1 MSKFIYIFVGCL
13 GAFFSTAVL
22 SSYNSP
28 DSNTEKVDEETTSTS
43 QTLPQV
49 IKAITLENNFYFAG
63 EKVPT
68 EIFDVRERLDRELL
82 VNSYWH
88 SATVQN
94 IKLSN
99 RFFPEIERI
108 LAEQGVPDDFKYLA
122 VAESGLRNATSSAG
136 AKGFWQFLKST
147 GKEYGLE
154 INDEVDERY
163 HLEKSTKAACK
174 YLKKQKAKLGSWTL
188 AAAAYNAGSRRIQ
201 ENLSQQGMSSYYDIN
216 LNEETG
222 RYVFRIMA
230 LKTILSDPTRFGFQ
244 IEADQKYA
252 PHTDMVNISYKEE
265 GTLDIKN
272 VALNNGLSYRLLKVY
287 NPWLL
292 DSKITMSGRKEYF
305 IQVPRR

>member
-1 MSKFIYIFVGCL
+1 MNIKISLFVLCL
-13 GAFFSTAVL
+13 GAFFTMAVF
-22 SSYNSP
+22 SSYSFP
-28 DSNTEKVDEETTSTS
+28 HESSTS
-43 QTLPQV
+43 ADTADLPQV
-49 IKAITLENNFYFAG
+49 IRAVTLNNNFYFAG

-99 RFFPEIERI
+99 RFFPTIERI
-108 LAEQGVPDDFKYLA
+108 LNENGIPDDFKYLA
-122 VAESGLRNATSSAG
+122 VAESGLRNVTSSAG

-154 INDEVDERY
+154 INDEIDERY
-163 HLEKSTKAACK
+163 HLEKSTRAACQ
-174 YLKKQKAKLGSWTL
+174 YLRKQKDKLGSWTL
-188 AAAAYNAGSRRIQ
+188 AAAAYNAGRRRIL
-201 ENLSQQGMSSYYDIN
+201 ENMEQQGMRSYYDIN

-222 RYVFRIMA
+222 RYVFRILAMKEIISNPA
-230 LKTILSDPTRFGFQ
+230 RYGFQ
-244 IEADQKYA
+244 IEESQKYA
-252 PHTDMVNISYKEE
+252 PHDQLMSIDYKEE
-265 GTLDIKN
+265 GVLDLTHVAKN
-272 VALNNGLSYRLLKVY
+272 NNLSYRLLKVY

-292 DSKITMSGRKEYF
+292 DSKITMSGRKEYL